1 VSELGESSF
10 AFKTGI
16 TDDIAYTYSNGLGRA
31 LKERFKVGSADA
43 EAYPTFAAVLGKLGV
58 CDLTTFVFMWLVKKN
73 IMKYPGSTYVE
84 TKFKLGTEDVKTLC
98 ECLFTFVDDD
108 FGLQAAY
115 RQNKFTDPKITRLSI
130 HILSFGLSKL
140 AILPWRIGNEALEY
154 GIVTANTPKY
164 VPAFRFLMQC
174 AYYAEEHQG
183 NKEYAKERLENIKNE
198 YRVPEEIINCAVGF
212 VRKVVLGN
220 ELLPEFESI
229 LAKPSIRMNKQDVI
243 WGFGTKDSAYK
254 GFFTGQPLTFVYG
267 INDDGTKNSKEAT
280 VQELVQSGIKICY
293 QDTGGKVFSE
303 VVKFGQCKE
312 KLMASALDPDRY
324 NHLPAGIFY
333 FRFICMYKVRTKNN
347 GVYRRC

>member
-1 VSELGESSF
+1 
-10 AFKTGI
+10 
-16 TDDIAYTYSNGLGRA
+16 
-31 LKERFKVGSADA
+31 
-43 EAYPTFAAVLGKLGV
+43 
-58 CDLTTFVFMWLVKKN
+58 
-73 IMKYPGSTYVE
+73 
-84 TKFKLGTEDVKTLC
+84 
-98 ECLFTFVDDD
+98 
-108 FGLQAAY
+108 
-115 RQNKFTDPKITRLSI
+115 
-130 HILSFGLSKL
+130 L

-229 LAKPSIRMNKQDVI
+229 LAKPSIRMNTQDVI

-267 INDDGTKNSKEAT
+267 INDDGTKSTKEAT
-280 VQELVQSGIKICY
+280 VQELVQSGIKISY

-324 NHLPAGIFY
+324 NHLPSGIFY
-333 FRFICMYKVRTKNN
+333 FRFIFMYKVRTKNN
-347 GVYRRC
+347 GVYRRCFQCGFATRRCLHPAFYRGCNRIPET